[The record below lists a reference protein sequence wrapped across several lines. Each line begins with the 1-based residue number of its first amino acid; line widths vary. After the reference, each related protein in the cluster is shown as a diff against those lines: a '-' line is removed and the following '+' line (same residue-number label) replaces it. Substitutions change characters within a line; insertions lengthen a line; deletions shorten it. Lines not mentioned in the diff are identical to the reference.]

1 LGSSPGLSI
10 GHIHSSTLEFST
22 SLVYNLIIKLL
33 VEDIFNFLLHSIA
46 FWLIDKTI
54 WLLVVS
60 GFLQFH
66 LFSAFGLHSSDCA
79 VLFGSCFGFYL
90 AINITSFFDLAILK
104 LINGNL
110 DASISFV
117 LAQKNCPD
125 LDWKHPLEDD

>member
-1 LGSSPGLSI
+1 
-10 GHIHSSTLEFST
+10 
-22 SLVYNLIIKLL
+22 LL
-33 VEDIFNFLLHSIA
+33 VEDVFNFLLHSIA
-46 FWLIDKTI
+46 FWFIDKTI
-54 WLLVVS
+54 WLLLVS

-66 LFSAFGLHSSDCA
+66 LISAFGLHSSDFA
-79 VLFGSCFGFYL
+79 LPFGSCFGFYL